1 MSITFDQIPRDILNP
16 GGYLEFDQS
25 LAGSLSDQARVLLVG
40 HKLDA
45 GSQPVNT
52 ITRISTVL
60 DAVGKFGAASMLVE
74 CINLALKTNKGSELH
89 AVAVDTVASLTDAPT
104 PDIDGLLEAMGD
116 DRYDYIMLPYYTIAT
131 LTKISQELDRRWDAM
146 VARESRVFVV
156 VPLGYDDALAL
167 AAMLNSPHI
176 NLLPIGMGTPDA
188 PHLWATSLTCVMA
201 DKLQNDPA
209 APETD
214 TVLPYITAPSTEF
227 TTRQRNDLAHNGCG
241 TWANNVDK
249 VQVKYLVTTYRINPQ
264 GEKDS
269 AYRDIQV
276 AEVLKRWRRYIN
288 YVAMR
293 TYAGYKIAKDASLY
307 GSGQKILDPDEFA
320 GFLQTQY
327 LNYGMR
333 ERGWFDD
340 FNRYR
345 NTLIVEIDPDNQDRI
360 NYSGIPTI
368 IGQFRVLAGKDRFVT
383 Y

>member
-1 MSITFDQIPRDILNP
+1 MSITFDQIPRDTLNP

-25 LAGSLSDQARVLLVG
+25 LAGSLSDPAKILLIGQKIGGTQAEL
-40 HKLDA
+40 H
-45 GSQPVNT
+45 
-52 ITRISTVL
+52 ITRISTL
-60 DAVGKFGAASMLVE
+60 NDAIAKFGQDSILVD
-74 CINLALKTNKGSELH
+74 CVKFALKTNQGSELY
-89 AVAVDTVASLTDAPT
+89 AVACTQTEIPEL
-104 PDIDGLLEAMGD
+104 IEAMGD
-116 DRYDYIMLPYYTIAT
+116 DRYDYIMSPYYDTASLHSFAT
-131 LTKISQELDRRWDAM
+131 ELDRRWNAM
-146 VARESRVFVV
+146 VARESRLFVA

-167 AAMLNSPHI
+167 ASGLNSPHI
-176 NLLPIGMGTPDA
+176 NLLPIGVGTPDPA
-188 PHLWATSLTCVMA
+188 HRWATILTCVMA
-201 DKLQNDPA
+201 DKLNNDPA

-214 TVLPYITAPSTEF
+214 IKLPYLTAPSTEF

-241 TWANNVDK
+241 TWATNVDV
-249 VQVKYLVTTYRINPQ
+249 VQIKYLVTTYRFNPQ

-288 YVAMR
+288 YIAMR

-333 ERGWFDD
+333 EKGWFDD

-360 NYSGIPTI
+360 NYVGQPTI

>member
-1 MSITFDQIPRDILNP
+1 MTIAFDQIPRDTLNP

-25 LAGSLSDQARVLLVG
+25 LAGSLSDQARILLVG
-40 HKLDA
+40 HKLNA
-45 GSQPVNT
+45 GTQAVST
-52 ITRISTVL
+52 ITRVSTLL
-60 DAVGKFGAASMLVE
+60 DAVNKFGAASMLTE
-74 CINLALKTNKGSELH
+74 CVNYALKTSQGAELF
-89 AVAVDTVASLTDAPT
+89 AVAVDSVASVTETAE
-104 PDIDGLLEAMGD
+104 PDIDALLIAMGD
-116 DRYDYIMLPYYTIAT
+116 DRYDYIMLPYWDITS
-131 LTKISQELDRRWDAM
+131 LNLLSDELDRRWNAM
-146 VARESRVFVV
+146 VARESRVFCV
-156 VPLGYDDALAL
+156 VPMGYEDAIALAET
-167 AAMLNSPHI
+167 LNSPHI
-176 NLLPIGMGTPDA
+176 NLLPIGLGTPEK
-188 PHLWATSLTCVMA
+188 PHIWNTVLTCVMA

-214 TVLPYITAPSTEF
+214 VVLPYITAPATEF

-288 YVAMR
+288 YIAMR

-307 GSGQKILDPDEFA
+307 SSGQKILDIDEFA

-340 FNRYR
+340 FERYR

-383 Y
+383 F